1 MAAVLPKWLLVFGWE
16 SISVISLC
24 SSDSVCLGDDDA
36 VVASGGG
43 GVRHGGDGAA
53 AGLKQP
59 EPAAATHDPRI
70 GVGAPCVCWKQEKL
84 SSSSVSPG

>member
-1 MAAVLPKWLLVFGWE
+1 MEAVLPKWLLVFGWE

-43 GVRHGGDGAA
+43 AA
-53 AGLKQP
+53 S
-59 EPAAATHDPRI
+59 AATVEMVRRQ
-70 GVGAPCVCWKQEKL
+70 V
-84 SSSSVSPG
+84 